1 MATEITVE
9 QLASVIGMPCQ
20 LLGNTNRVVSE
31 PRPIEVGRHGS
42 VVFCSAQPDTAL
54 RRINDS
60 GASVVIGPLGVDPH
74 RLATDNKTCILCRRP
89 RLAFIR
95 IMKQF
100 FVESHVE
107 GIHATAVIHEE
118 AKLGEHVYVGPFTY
132 IGRAYVGN
140 NTVIDGHS
148 HIYDEVWIGEDCT
161 IQAGAVIGS
170 RGFGMERNEHGEFE
184 DFPHIGGV
192 VIGNGVVVGSGV
204 TIARGTI
211 ENTVI
216 GQGSRIDALCE
227 ISHNVQIGAYCGMC
241 ASCVVSGSSIVN
253 ESAWIAPG
261 SLVRE
266 GLRIGSRSVLGLGAV
281 VVNDVRKGAVVYGV
295 PAREK
300 GRGR

>member
-1 MATEITVE
+1 MTTEITLE
-9 QLASVIGMPCQ
+9 QMVSVIRMPCQ
-20 LLGNTNRVVSE
+20 LVGNTSRVVCE
-31 PRPIEVGRHGS
+31 PRSIDVGRQGS
-42 VVFCSAQPDTAL
+42 VAYCSAQPEAAL

-60 GASVVIGPLGVDPH
+60 EASVIIGPLDVDLH
-74 RLATDNKTCILCRRP
+74 HLATHNKTCILCRRP

-100 FVESHVE
+100 FSESRIE
-107 GIHATAVIHEE
+107 GIHATAVIHDE
-118 AKLGEHVYVGPFTY
+118 ATLGEHVYVGPFTY
-132 IGRAYVGN
+132 IGKAYVGS

-148 HIYDEVWIGEDCT
+148 HIYDKVWIGEDCT

-170 RGFGMERNEHGEFE
+170 RGFGMERNEYGEFE

-192 VIGNGVVVGSGV
+192 VIGDGVVVGAGV

-216 GQGSRIDALCE
+216 GRGSRIDALSE
-227 ISHNVQIGAYCGMC
+227 ISHNVQIGAHCGMC

-253 ESAWIAPG
+253 ESTWIAAG

-266 GLRIGSRSVLGLGAV
+266 GLRIGSRSVLGLGSV
-281 VVNDVRKGAVVYGV
+281 VVNDVRKGVVVYGV

-300 GRGR
+300 GR